1 MPRATTMRS
10 SSETSV
16 VIARA
21 RSGDLD
27 ALAALYRELA
37 VAVMRIAYHLTAS
50 RDDAE
55 DVVQDVFIAL
65 PEALRRL
72 DDESAFAP
80 WLRRLT
86 ARAALM
92 RLRSERR
99 RKQAPLAETA
109 RHAAARE
116 ERSTIADALA
126 KLPAVLRTVFVLKEI
141 EGYSHAEIAALAGI
155 SVANSEIRL
164 HRARLR
170 LRAMLG
176 E

>member
-1 MPRATTMRS
+1 MRP
-10 SSETSV
+10 SSEMSA

-27 ALAALYRELA
+27 ALAALYRDHA
-37 VAVMRIAYHLTAS
+37 SSVMRVAYHLTAS
-50 RDDAE
+50 QDDAE

-72 DDESAFAP
+72 EDASAFAP
-80 WLRRLT
+80 WLRRIA

-99 RKQAPLAETA
+99 RKQSPLAEST
-109 RHAAARE
+109 RQTSPRD

-126 KLPAVLRTVFVLKEI
+126 KLPSALRTVFVLKEI

-176 E
+176 D

>member
-1 MPRATTMRS
+1 MRGAS
-10 SSETSV
+10 PASD

-21 RSGDLD
+21 RAGDLD
-27 ALAALYRELA
+27 ALGALYREHA
-37 VAVMRIAYHLTAS
+37 DTVMRVAYHLTAS
-50 RDDAE
+50 RDEAE

-72 DDESAFAP
+72 DDPSAFAP
-80 WLRRLT
+80 WLRRLA

-92 RLRSERR
+92 RMRAERR
-99 RKQAPLAETA
+99 RRQAPLDETA
-109 RHAAARE
+109 HRARDAE
-116 ERSTIADALA
+116 HSAIAEALA
-126 KLPAVLRTVFVLKEI
+126 KLPSALRTVFVLKEV

-176 E
+176 D